1 MTLDLI
7 SVVETEGFKGGLV
20 YSGYEGER

>member
-7 SVVETEGFKGGLV
+7 SVIKK
-20 YSGYEGER
+20 